1 MRTPSTLSLS
11 QQTFKPKAS
20 KTIGSYQRRSCILWQ
35 NTLHLFLAL
44 IKQKSNQKISDITEQ
59 HQTKIPNT
67 FNMGTEEVFF
77 PSADGSVTLF
87 GNLTVPPIDST
98 HAPIPAILII
108 NGSGPIDRN
117 GNVPSLKMT
126 FNTSNCFADHMA
138 ARPTDRSI
146 AVFCYDKRGV
156 GKSTTTDKNLFYRTG
171 LDDLVSDAV
180 EAVRYLANHPKIDPT
195 KIVVLGHSEGAII
208 MPLICREVKKSG
220 LNPPVGCIFYGGF
233 GDNLKDAMKSQ
244 QKRSVEEVNEMGGV
258 MGWILRKFVT
268 EQKVE
273 KQHNDMM
280 EKINAEVKPE
290 YISMQLGLVKQ
301 PAKWIREHF
310 AYDAASTLKEHMTY
324 HCLAITGMKDVQVS
338 NEYCAPEKAKDMVP
352 NAASIETHRPE
363 NLTHALR
370 SLEGTP
376 KLMNIKKDYAVMSKL
391 PLDEELLSITDKWC
405 DRILFG
411 VE

>member
-1 MRTPSTLSLS
+1 
-11 QQTFKPKAS
+11 
-20 KTIGSYQRRSCILWQ
+20 
-35 NTLHLFLAL
+35 
-44 IKQKSNQKISDITEQ
+44 
-59 HQTKIPNT
+59 
-67 FNMGTEEVFF
+67 
-77 PSADGSVTLF
+77 
-87 GNLTVPPIDST
+87 
-98 HAPIPAILII
+98 
-108 NGSGPIDRN
+108 
-117 GNVPSLKMT
+117 
-126 FNTSNCFADHMA
+126 
-138 ARPTDRSI
+138 
-146 AVFCYDKRGV
+146 
-156 GKSTTTDKNLFYRTG
+156 
-171 LDDLVSDAV
+171 
-180 EAVRYLANHPKIDPT
+180 
-195 KIVVLGHSEGAII
+195 
-208 MPLICREVKKSG
+208 
-220 LNPPVGCIFYGGF
+220 
-233 GDNLKDAMKSQ
+233 
-244 QKRSVEEVNEMGGV
+244 